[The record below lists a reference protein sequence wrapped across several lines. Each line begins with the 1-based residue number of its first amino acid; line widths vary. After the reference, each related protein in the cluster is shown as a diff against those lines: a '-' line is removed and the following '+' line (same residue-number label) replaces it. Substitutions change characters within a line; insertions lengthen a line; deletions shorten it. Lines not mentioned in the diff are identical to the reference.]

1 MNMIVWWFV
10 LMIPAWVLAA
20 YVLWGTDIVVSGDE
34 DEEIQ
39 SDERGGE

>member
-20 YVLWGTDIVVSGDE
+20 YVLWGTDIVVSNE
-34 DEEIQ
+34 DEEVQ
-39 SDERGGE
+39 GEERGGE

>member
-39 SDERGGE
+39 SNERGGE